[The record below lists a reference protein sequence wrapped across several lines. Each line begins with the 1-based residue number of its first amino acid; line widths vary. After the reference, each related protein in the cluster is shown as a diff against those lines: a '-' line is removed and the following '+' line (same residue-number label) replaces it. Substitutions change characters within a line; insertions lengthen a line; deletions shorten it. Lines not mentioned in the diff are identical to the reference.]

1 VSAPSETGPESR
13 SVAKPWVLWVPL
25 ALFVLLFVMLA
36 AGLLWPTP
44 KTIDSHMIG
53 KPLPRMELPP
63 GVAGRAPFQTG
74 AAPDGKPRLLN
85 VFASWCIP
93 CIAEAPVLMEMKR
106 QGIRID
112 AVAIRDRPEDVAT
125 FLGRWGDPYERIGSD
140 VDASLQLAIG
150 SSGVPETFVIDGK
163 GVIRLQHIGDIRPE
177 DMADIVKAL
186 EDAQ

>member
-1 VSAPSETGPESR
+1 MSAPSETGR
-13 SVAKPWVLWVPL
+13 TAKPWVLWVPL
-25 ALFVLLFVMLA
+25 TLFVLFFAMA
-36 AGLLWPTP
+36 AVKLVWPGNTN
-44 KTIDSHMIG
+44 IDSQMIG
-53 KPLPRMELPP
+53 KPLPRMLLPP

-106 QGIRID
+106 QGIKID

-186 EDAQ
+186 EDAR